1 MSTCVDPQWYAAFS
15 KFVSMLHS
23 DEYQRT
29 VEMEAG
35 NILLMNNWRTLHGRA
50 GGRASPNR
58 HLVGGTITRENVYS
72 VAEQLSRALD
82 GDGARAR

>member
-1 MSTCVDPQWYAAFS
+1 
-15 KFVSMLHS
+15 MLHS